1 MMQQQQ
7 QQQQQL
13 HWWWWWLLCLIKKHV
28 QSQIPLLGLSY
39 SFLCFATQLPPSYS
53 TVQPSSSPMYVY
65 VYTPLLP
72 AMFTVISTIYFR
84 TLQQAA
90 GPTHKI
96 TGLPPHLTLNS
107 ILYSLSL
114 FLLFS
119 SILTTFH
126 FISTLFIINITKIS
140 MLILF

>member
-72 AMFTVISTIYFR
+72 AMFTVISTIYFK

-96 TGLPPHLTLNS
+96 TGLPPTPLNTKFNFIFPIPFPSIFLNS
-107 ILYSLSL
+107 YY
-114 FLLFS
+114 FS
-119 SILTTFH
+119 FYIN
-126 FISTLFIINITKIS
+126 FIYYKYY
-140 MLILF
+140 